1 MKTHLIG
8 LTGLAFVGKDTVA
21 DLLVTHAGFIKLA
34 FADALRGEISEGFGV
49 DLELLTQR
57 HTKETPTPQLAIS
70 RGPATFRNAVFLAHA
85 LEQKVTRDSF
95 PDWFNQP
102 RTPREIMQLWGTE
115 YRRAQSVDYWVKQLQ
130 GRVEYGLRNGQ
141 HRLVISDCRFSNEVE
156 YLRQRRGHLW
166 QITGNGVTPPAT
178 PEIHHVSVT
187 TGAEFA
193 PALTLRNDHDIRHL
207 QGLVR
212 DAFCATQWSASA

>member
-1 MKTHLIG
+1 MKTHIL
-8 LTGLAFVGKDTVA
+8 GLAGLASVGKDTVA
-21 DLLVTHAGFIKLA
+21 DLLVTHAGFVKLA
-34 FADALRGEISEGFGV
+34 FADALRGEIAAGFGI

-70 RGPATFRNAVFLAHA
+70 RGPAAFRNAVFMAHV
-85 LEQKVTRDSF
+85 LEQQVTRESF
-95 PDWFNQP
+95 AQWFEHP

-115 YRRAQSVDYWVKQLQ
+115 YRRAQATDYWVKQLQ
-130 GRVEYGLRNGQ
+130 SRVEYGLRNGQ
-141 HRLVISDCRFSNEVE
+141 HRIVISDCRFANEVE

-178 PEIHHVSVT
+178 PTIHHVSVT

-212 DAFCATQWSASA
+212 DAFLELEWSAKA